1 MGTGTATLVLWYRAP
16 FSSINT
22 VFIFKRLTCSSG
34 TPLYLPSPCN
44 GTNYTLLYVYQY
56 SFQTG
61 LTILWSCDMILYQ
74 YCERVKRTCP
84 SQSWSLQLKKK
95 KRKEIPLPV
104 LSALGG
110 CVLSSSPIHLKEEK
124 SKLNS
129 GTTRPPHRALAVG
142 VGLINYSRV
151 LLPISHYSV
160 LVQNS
165 LFFFFFNLRI
175 VYNTSH
181 FSQLQ

>member
-129 GTTRPPHRALAVG
+129 GTTPSCPCCGSRFDQLLKSSPSHFSLLCPRPKFT
-142 VGLINYSRV
+142 
-151 LLPISHYSV
+151 
-160 LVQNS
+160 
-165 LFFFFFNLRI
+165 FFFFF
-175 VYNTSH
+175 
-181 FSQLQ
+181 

>member
-22 VFIFKRLTCSSG
+22 IFIFKCLTCSSG
-34 TPLYLPSPCN
+34 TPLYLLSPYN

-56 SFQTG
+56 SFQTV
-61 LTILWSCDMILYQ
+61 LTILWSCDMVSYH

-84 SQSWSLQLKKK
+84 SLSWSLQLKKK
-95 KRKEIPLPV
+95 KRKEIPLPA

-110 CVLSSSPIHLKEEK
+110 CVLSSSPVHLKEEK
-124 SKLNS
+124 NKLNS
-129 GTTRPPHRALAVG
+129 GTTPLCPCCRSRFDQL
-142 VGLINYSRV
+142 LRV

-160 LVQNS
+160 LVQNPH
-165 LFFFFFNLRI
+165 LYFLIWLRI
-175 VYNTSH
+175 VYNTSL